1 LKNADTDKQSDNS
14 SELKSRG
21 QSLRFTLKQLSYFV
35 AAGNAGSILKASEN
49 IHVSQPSISN
59 AISHLEETFGLQLF
73 LRHHA
78 QGISLT
84 SSGREFLREAKALLV
99 QAGELHNLAGLLS
112 DQIVGTIKVGCFNPL
127 APIIIPELC
136 HGFMDS
142 HPGSDIRVREGHQE
156 KLLQQLRYGD
166 IDLALTYDLELQSD
180 IEFTPLAEL
189 PPYVMLS
196 ASHPLAEKKSL
207 TLKEVVKLPMILLDL
222 PLSGDYFMGLFR
234 QQGLKPT
241 IKART
246 ALPDVQRGLVASGYG
261 YSLANVRPNNMAA
274 LDGNTLKYVSLSAS
288 DSQVTPSLNLGIA
301 MVRDIN
307 RNQAQRTFI
316 NYCKIRISSKNIPG
330 MHFQ

>member
-1 LKNADTDKQSDNS
+1 LKNTDANRKNDS
-14 SELKSRG
+14 SPDLKSG
-21 QSLRFTLKQLSYFV
+21 TYSLRFTLKQLSYFV

-84 SSGREFLREAKALLV
+84 NPGKEFLREAKALLA
-99 QAGELHNLAGLLS
+99 QAGQLHNLAGLLS
-112 DQIVGTIKVGCFNPL
+112 DQVVGTIEVGCFNPL

-156 KLLQQLRYGD
+156 KLLQQLRFGD

-196 ASHPLAEKKSL
+196 SSHPLASRKNL
-207 TLKEVVKLPMILLDL
+207 ALKEVVELPMILLDL

-234 QQGLKPT
+234 QLGLKPV

-246 ALPDVQRGLVASGYG
+246 ALSDVQRGLVASGYG

-274 LDGNTLKYVSLSAS
+274 LDGNTLNYISLSDS
-288 DSQVTPSLNLGIA
+288 DAQATPSLNLGIA
-301 MVRDIN
+301 MVRDT
-307 RNQAQRTFI
+307 RLNQAQKTFI
-316 NYCKIRISSKNIPG
+316 DYCKARISTNIIPG
-330 MHFQ
+330 MHFS

>member
-1 LKNADTDKQSDNS
+1 MKNADSHRENDAS
-14 SELKSRG
+14 SILKSG
-21 QSLRFTLKQLSYFV
+21 SHNLRFTLKQLSYFV

-84 SSGREFLREAKALLV
+84 NPGREFLREAKALLA
-99 QAGELHNLAGLLS
+99 QAGQLHNLAGMLS
-112 DQIVGTIKVGCFNPL
+112 DQVVGTIEVGCFNPL
-127 APIIIPELC
+127 APIIIPGLC

-180 IEFTPLAEL
+180 IEFIPLAEL

-196 ASHPLAEKKSL
+196 DAHPLADRKNLS
-207 TLKEVVKLPMILLDL
+207 LKEVVALPMILLDL

-234 QQGLKPT
+234 QQGLKPV

-246 ALPDVQRGLVASGYG
+246 ALSDVQRGLVASGYG

-274 LDGNTLKYVSLSAS
+274 LDGNILKYVSLLAP
-288 DSQVTPSLNLGIA
+288 DSQTTPSLNLGIA
-301 MVRDIN
+301 MVRDTN
-307 RNQAQRTFI
+307 RNQAQKTFI
-316 NYCKIRISSKNIPG
+316 DYCKTRISTNNIPG
-330 MHFQ
+330 MHFS